1 MNKDHMY
8 YALFLIRRERERQEL
23 LKEDGVF
30 RHTLADMGMQEPEK
44 LACITEEVG
53 EISRNVLTRAHLT
66 TDGDLGDAALLSE
79 LTQVAALACAW
90 MERLVSNTP
99 EHTRRLT
106 PMLAPDDVVKE
117 VADLVRHRPGDTDEK
132 YTLRAAAIHEAAIG
146 KSRREG
152 ILDSDT
158 EIATTQQEDKGGA
171 EKDRRDPHM
180 PRRREY
186 RTGAELTKMGIAD
199 RREYLRR
206 KDDRPHRSA

>member
-1 MNKDHMY
+1 
-8 YALFLIRRERERQEL
+8 
-23 LKEDGVF
+23 
-30 RHTLADMGMQEPEK
+30 MGMQEPEK

-66 TDGDLGDAALLSE
+66 TDGDLGDAALLGE
-79 LTQVAALACAW
+79 LAQVAALACAW

-99 EHTRRLT
+99 EHT
-106 PMLAPDDVVKE
+106 PDDVVKE

-206 KDDRPHRSA
+206 KDDRLHGSA

>member
-66 TDGDLGDAALLSE
+66 TDGDLGDAALLGE
-79 LTQVAALACAW
+79 LAQVAALACAW

-99 EHTRRLT
+99 
-106 PMLAPDDVVKE
+106 APDDVVKE

-152 ILDSDT
+152 IL
-158 EIATTQQEDKGGA
+158 EA

-206 KDDRPHRSA
+206 KDDRLHRSA

>member
-1 MNKDHMY
+1 MRH
-8 YALFLIRRERERQEL
+8 AFCLIRAERERQERLKQEGRFRYTL
-23 LKEDGVF
+23 LDTGI
-30 RHTLADMGMQEPEK
+30 QESEK
-44 LACITEEVG
+44 LACIVEEVG
-53 EISRNVLTRAHLT
+53 EVGRNVLARAHLVF
-66 TDGDLGDAALLSE
+66 DGDLEDTALLSE

-99 EHTRRLT
+99 
-106 PMLAPDDVVKE
+106 APDDVVKE

-206 KDDRPHRSA
+206 KDDRLHRSA

>member
-66 TDGDLGDAALLSE
+66 TDGDLGDAALLEE
-79 LTQVAALACAW
+79 LAQVAALACAW

-152 ILDSDT
+152 IL
-158 EIATTQQEDKGGA
+158 EA

-206 KDDRPHRSA
+206 KDDRLRRSA

>member
-66 TDGDLGDAALLSE
+66 TDGDLGDAALLEE
-79 LTQVAALACAW
+79 LAQVAALACAW

-99 EHTRRLT
+99 EHT
-106 PMLAPDDVVKE
+106 PDDVVKE

-152 ILDSDT
+152 IL
-158 EIATTQQEDKGGA
+158 EA

-206 KDDRPHRSA
+206 KDDRLLRSA